1 MEQPITFVHF
11 ALFLLEALVLG
22 AIIGAERQWRQ
33 RTAGLRTNA
42 LVSAGAA
49 AFVLVASLGGQSSE
63 KFRIAAQVV
72 SGIGFIGAGVI
83 FREGL
88 SINGLNTAATLWCSA
103 AIGVLCG
110 SGFAREGAAA
120 AGVVLFAN
128 VVLRPIAR
136 RLERRNIPIPE
147 DAEILYLL
155 KLQCKSADENHLR
168 AQLLQAVSMLSLM
181 LRSLSSEDLDA
192 GSGQLEIRAMLLS
205 SGKRDDL
212 IEQIVN
218 RLSLEPSVSAVS
230 WEVLSHSTEGE

>member
-1 MEQPITFVHF
+1 MQPVTFVQF
-11 ALFLLEALVLG
+11 TLFLLESLVLG
-22 AIIGAERQWRQ
+22 AVIGAERQWRQ

-49 AFVLVASLGGQSSE
+49 AFVLVASLGNHPADQY
-63 KFRIAAQVV
+63 RIAAQVV

-120 AGVVLFAN
+120 AGVVLFAKF
-128 VVLRPIAR
+128 VLRPIAR
-136 RLERRNIPIPE
+136 RLERRRIPIPE

-168 AQLLQAVSMLSLM
+168 AQLLQTVSMLSLM
-181 LRSLSSEDLDA
+181 LRSLSSQDLDP
-192 GSGQLEIRAMLLS
+192 SSSSLEIRAMLLS

-218 RLSLEPSVSAVS
+218 RLSLEPSVSSVS
-230 WEVLSHSTEGE
+230 WEVISQGNENE

>member
-1 MEQPITFVHF
+1 MQQPITFLHF
-11 ALFLLEALVLG
+11 TLFLLEALVLG

-49 AFVLVASLGGQSSE
+49 AFVLVTALASHPGEQ
-63 KFRIAAQVV
+63 FRIAAQVV

-83 FREGL
+83 FREGI
-88 SINGLNTAATLWCSA
+88 SINGLNTAATLWCSG

-136 RLERRNIPIPE
+136 RLERRNIPVPA
-147 DAEILYLL
+147 DAEVTYLFR
-155 KLQCKSADENHLR
+155 LQCKSADENHLR
-168 AQLLQAVSMLSLM
+168 AQLLQTVSMQPMM
-181 LRSLSSEDLDA
+181 LRSLSSEDLDV
-192 GSGQLEIRAMLLS
+192 GGRLEIRATLLS

-212 IEQIVN
+212 VEQIVN

-230 WEVLSHSTEGE
+230 WEVLSQTGEGE

>member
-1 MEQPITFVHF
+1 MAI
-11 ALFLLEALVLG
+11 LG
-22 AIIGAERQWRQ
+22 ASPP
-33 RTAGLRTNA
+33 T
-42 LVSAGAA
+42 SPAA
-49 AFVLVASLGGQSSE
+49 RRRSSRATE
-63 KFRIAAQVV
+63 PADQFRIAAQVV

-110 SGFAREGAAA
+110 SGFAKEGAAA

-136 RLERRNIPIPE
+136 RLERGSTAVGE
-147 DAEILYLL
+147 GAEILYQL
-155 KLQCKSADENHLR
+155 KLQCRSAEKNHLR
-168 AQLLQAVSMLSLM
+168 ALLLQTVSMLSLV
-181 LRSLSSEDLDA
+181 LRSLSSQDLDA
-192 GSGQLEIRAMLLS
+192 SGSTLEIRAQLLS
-205 SGKRDDL
+205 IGKRDDL

-230 WEVLSHSTEGE
+230 WEVVSTSGEGK

>member
-1 MEQPITFVHF
+1 MEQPIAFVHF

-42 LVSAGAA
+42 LVSTGAA
-49 AFVLVASLGGQSSE
+49 AFVLVGSLGSHPGDQY
-63 KFRIAAQVV
+63 RIAAQVV

-88 SINGLNTAATLWCSA
+88 SINGLNTAATLWCSG

-110 SGFAREGAAA
+110 FGFAREGAAA

-136 RLERRNIPIPE
+136 RLERRTIPIPE

-168 AQLLQAVSMLSLM
+168 AQLLQTVSMLSLM

-192 GSGQLEIRAMLLS
+192 SGGRLEIRATLLS

-212 IEQIVN
+212 LEQIVN
-218 RLSLEPSVSAVS
+218 RLSLEPSVSAIS
-230 WEVLSHSTEGE
+230 WEVLSQSGEGE

>member
-1 MEQPITFVHF
+1 MEQPITFVYF
-11 ALFLLEALVLG
+11 TLFLLEALVLG

-49 AFVLVASLGGQSSE
+49 AFVLVALLGNHSGDQ
-63 KFRIAAQVV
+63 FRMAAQVV

-110 SGFAREGAAA
+110 AGFAKEGAAT

-128 VVLRPIAR
+128 VLRPIAR

-147 DAEILYLL
+147 DAEVLYLL
-155 KLQCKSADENHLR
+155 KVQCKSTDENHLR
-168 AQLLQAVSMLSLM
+168 ALMLHSVSMLSVM

-192 GSGQLEIRAMLLS
+192 HGSYLEIRAMLLS
-205 SGKRDDL
+205 RGKCDDL

-230 WEVLSHSTEGE
+230 WEVFSQSGEGE